1 MVYASVPPSY
11 LDPPPN
17 NWNQQYQQ
25 QQQQHHQQQQQQ
37 NQQHQ
42 NQHQRQQVGGN
53 GASGAMDV
61 HQSLPPMAT
70 RVESESMG
78 GGSVR
83 PGSMADRAR
92 HAKVP
97 QPEQALKCPR
107 CDSTNTKF
115 CYFNNYSLT
124 QPRHFCKTCRRY
136 WTRGGALRNVPVG
149 GGFRRNKRSKTNT
162 GSNKVASTSSSAIHI
177 NNTHIKPS
185 SNSSMSM
192 GIATISSTVITP
204 APLQLPIFMDY
215 GATNIGLNNN
225 HYGGMLP
232 TINNHHQHAQAVVDH
247 YQTPSSGSIMNGMDQ
262 WRLQQLQQFPFFA
275 GLTNR
280 LIPPPILHSECT
292 HLTWKER
299 HRRRRMGGSKPT

>member
-1 MVYASVPPSY
+1 M
-11 LDPPPN
+11 
-17 NWNQQYQQ
+17 
-25 QQQQHHQQQQQQ
+25 
-37 NQQHQ
+37 
-42 NQHQRQQVGGN
+42 
-53 GASGAMDV
+53 
-61 HQSLPPMAT
+61 
-70 RVESESMG
+70 
-78 GGSVR
+78 R

-149 GGFRRNKRSKTNT
+149 GGFRRNKRSKTNNS
-162 GSNKVASTSSSAIHI
+162 SNKASTSSSAIHI

-185 SNSSMSM
+185 ANPSMSM
-192 GIATISSTVITP
+192 GITTTTSSTVITS

-225 HYGGMLP
+225 HYGGILP
-232 TINNHHQHAQAVVDH
+232 SISNHHQQAVDH
-247 YQTPSSGSIMNGMDQ
+247 YQMPSSGSVMNGMDQ

-275 GLTNR
+275 GLEQPINNASSHPALGMYSFDMEGNAPTAAYGGHQTNVKAEAVSQNR
-280 LIPPPILHSECT
+280 LNISRQYLGMNSGNDQY
-292 HLTWKER
+292 W
-299 HRRRRMGGSKPT
+299 GSGTSGTATGNLL

>member
-1 MVYASVPPSY
+1 M
-11 LDPPPN
+11 
-17 NWNQQYQQ
+17 
-25 QQQQHHQQQQQQ
+25 
-37 NQQHQ
+37 
-42 NQHQRQQVGGN
+42 
-53 GASGAMDV
+53 

-275 GLTNR
+275 GLDQQTNTSSHPALGMYSFDMEGTAPTAAYGGQQTNVKAEAESQNR
-280 LIPPPILHSECT
+280 LSISRQYLGMNPGNDQYWGNGT
-292 HLTWKER
+292 
-299 HRRRRMGGSKPT
+299 GGTATGNLL